1 MSKSMS
7 VTFDDGTSHTYD
19 NVPDYVTQE
28 QVNARARDD
37 FSDRKIVDTAEGAHP
52 DAPPLPTAEEQK
64 AAQPSVGEQALGMA
78 QIPFQAVAEHPAVAA
93 GAAAAW
99 KAGSLGNKYLQAQ
112 QMIADAEKLR
122 AQTAANHQAMQY
134 AKMAARGQPVTPGMA
149 TPTPNMGAPATP
161 PTPPTTPPA
170 PPPVGGQA
178 AAEGSNFL
186 ENMANKFGSLAQ
198 RVAPVLNNP
207 VVRGVAKIGGVGGQ
221 MATYSPGLN
230 TGEAAELER
239 RRKVPFQPYSR

>member
-1 MSKSMS
+1 MDENEE
-7 VTFDDGTSHTYD
+7 F
-19 NVPDYVTQE
+19 E
-28 QVNARARDD
+28 FRARAE
-37 FSDRKIVDTAEGAHP
+37 AE
-52 DAPPLPTAEEQK
+52 AEKQK
-64 AAQPSVGEQALGMA
+64 QAEAAAQPPSAGHEIVNNVVAPAFGIGKAALDLG
-78 QIPFQAVAEHPAVAA
+78 
-93 GAAAAW
+93 GAALSNPLVQHGLELAGGGIAAR
-99 KAGSLGNKYLQAQ
+99 KFLVNPVLNALQPAG
-112 QMIADAEKLR
+112 
-122 AQTAANHQAMQY
+122 QAMGQHINNVTDAMNRQAAASEAY
-134 AKMAARGQPVTPGMA
+134 SQGVAQRAAARAGGMPGPVAPG
-149 TPTPNMGAPATP
+149 PVPNISTGAPTGA
-161 PTPPTTPPA
+161 PTMTVPQTPPA